1 MAIFYTLSFFAT
13 IGATFLGSIISL
25 LAKKFPKG
33 IIIFLQ
39 NFSTGALLAF
49 LFLELFSESISSF
62 VSFLDGNEI
71 YGALSSLSIIL
82 GSGLLFYLLHIL
94 VDKLS
99 NHHHEDEHGCTDH
112 MHAEELLERSKERSL
127 FISALVFFIAIFTH
141 NIPEGFSLGL
151 SFADVNH
158 LENGYIM
165 SLILFIHN
173 IIIAYAM
180 SSSLKDSKLK
190 NVYIVLLTLLSS
202 LPAYVFAIVGYHLGD
217 LLFSNLLAKAILL
230 AISAGS
236 LMFILAKELLPPLFT
251 TYKSKLTPIYLLLG
265 VCVFACLLFIHVH

>member
-1 MAIFYTLSFFAT
+1 MRPNVVALTTFTSTFLPFTLSGNSHSNGLHNLRPMLSPPINNSHARF
-13 IGATFLGSIISL
+13 SL
-25 LAKKFPKG
+25 
-33 IIIFLQ
+33 
-39 NFSTGALLAF
+39 
-49 LFLELFSESISSF
+49 
-62 VSFLDGNEI
+62 
-71 YGALSSLSIIL
+71 
-82 GSGLLFYLLHIL
+82 
-94 VDKLS
+94 
-99 NHHHEDEHGCTDH
+99 
-112 MHAEELLERSKERSL
+112 
-127 FISALVFFIAIFTH
+127 FFIAIFTH

-151 SFADVNH
+151 SVADVHH

-173 IIIAYAM
+173 IIIAFAM

-190 NVYIVLLTLLSS
+190 NDYIVLLTLLSS